1 MAVRIAYL
9 AYVYEQSNVLLISKS
24 PSSLPLH
31 TKTQRFTAH
40 HLIGQATIVRS
51 RFFRHELQKFFFSI
65 GSVDSRSRV
74 REATQHFGVHVL
86 RLDQSAIP
94 QIQG

>member
-24 PSSLPLH
+24 QSFPPLF
-31 TKTQRFTAH
+31 TETQRSKAH
-40 HLIGQATIVRS
+40 HLIGQAIIVRS
-51 RFFRHELQKFFFSI
+51 RFHHELQKFFFSI